1 MNEKVLK
8 IVEYNKIIDRL
19 EEYAN
24 SQPGKKLCRE
34 LLPMDNLF
42 DIEHAQAQTESALSH
57 LFRKGSIS
65 FGNNRDFGYTFGA
78 LSVGASLSMPE
89 LLQLASFLDNVGRI
103 RNYGL
108 SKDGE
113 RSEIKGRNVNSAKGT
128 GREKA
133 GASAP
138 DQDDPHADVLYD
150 LFDCL
155 YPVPG
160 LSAEIRRCI
169 LSEDQVADD
178 ASPALRKVRR
188 EIQQTG
194 DRVHQQLAKMVNSTY
209 SSYL

>member
-8 IVEYNKIIDRL
+8 IVEYNKIIERL
-19 EEYAN
+19 VEHAD

-65 FGNNRDFGYTFGA
+65 FGNNRDFSYMFGA

-113 RSEIKGRNVNSAKGT
+113 RSAIRTTARGGSKKRRLRVIFFKRFKIWQSRKRPRGRGSG
-128 GREKA
+128 G
-133 GASAP
+133 
-138 DQDDPHADVLYD
+138 
-150 LFDCL
+150 
-155 YPVPG
+155 
-160 LSAEIRRCI
+160 
-169 LSEDQVADD
+169 
-178 ASPALRKVRR
+178 
-188 EIQQTG
+188 TG
-194 DRVHQQLAKMVNSTY
+194 DRCPL
-209 SSYL
+209 

>member
-8 IVEYNKIIDRL
+8 IVEYNKIIERL
-19 EEYAN
+19 EEHAD

-65 FGNNRDFGYTFGA
+65 FGNNRDFSYMFGA

-108 SKDGE
+108 SKDGD
-113 RSEIKGRNVNSAKGT
+113 RSAIRTTARGGSSNSSKDSITKKGGSGSSSSNASKS
-128 GREKA
+128 GRAESVREDA
-133 GASAP
+133 GPAEP
-138 DQDDPHADVLYD
+138 ETDVLFD
-150 LFDCL
+150 FFDCL
-155 YPVPG
+155 
-160 LSAEIRRCI
+160 A
-169 LSEDQVADD
+169 
-178 ASPALRKVRR
+178 
-188 EIQQTG
+188 
-194 DRVHQQLAKMVNSTY
+194 
-209 SSYL
+209 